1 MTAVHRTLVH
11 RLATAALLAA
21 WLAPSGL
28 GLATA
33 LHVELHH
40 HGNPAAEWA
49 LAVEHGHSHQVEDAE
64 HDHSARRAE
73 APRAPGD
80 PSAAEATGDG
90 PPALAAGG
98 PGAAPAP
105 SPPLR
110 PPRRELYTLHCALLR

>member
-1 MTAVHRTLVH
+1 MTAVNRPLVH
-11 RLATAALLAA
+11 RLASAALLAA

-33 LHVELHH
+33 LHVVLH

-49 LAVEHGHSHQVEDAE
+49 LAVAHGHSHEVGDAG
-64 HDHSARRAE
+64 HDHSATRAE
-73 APRAPGD
+73 APRGPRD
-80 PSAAEATGDG
+80 PLTADVTGDG
-90 PPALAAGG
+90 LPALAAGG